1 MKTKRLFSLLM
12 TLALCLSLVPFTAVP
27 AGAAW
32 SGDGSPGNP
41 YQIDSAEQ
49 LAKADA
55 PITFTL
61 LGIITV
67 VNPLIPEQRDSGNI
81 STSSPNSKE
90 VMPETCV
97 PRKGLA
103 CG

>member
-1 MKTKRLFSLLM
+1 MKKRLLSLLM

-49 LAKADA
+49 LAKFRDIVNGETAKRRTPPPA
-55 PITFTL
+55 P
-61 LGIITV
+61 
-67 VNPLIPEQRDSGNI
+67 
-81 STSSPNSKE
+81 
-90 VMPETCV
+90 C
-97 PRKGLA
+97 
-103 CG
+103 